1 MLSSAVAFNPP
12 LVSISNQ
19 LGINRRPPLP
29 LPPSSFFTFTLK
41 LKTESTKI
49 VVNRRTIMASGS
61 LGDERILNNNN
72 NQVVEAFEQ
81 EALIDI
87 EIENENELD
96 GGRLHAMVNLMSK
109 WIVAVSFGGFLFVR
123 RDALAL
129 WAAMGSVI
137 NMILSV
143 TLKQILKQERPVS
156 RVSSGHGMPSSHAQA
171 IFYTIVCIILS
182 LVEFHGF
189 SGVSAISSICVVAIG
204 SYFSWLR
211 VTQRYHTAIQVIV
224 GAIVGSVFAVV
235 WFWAWEALVYKAY
248 ESNLVVQVL
257 VTVGAAG
264 FTLGFIS
271 HVIRHWLKVKIDG
284 VLHFIGRFK

>member
-1 MLSSAVAFNPP
+1 
-12 LVSISNQ
+12 
-19 LGINRRPPLP
+19 
-29 LPPSSFFTFTLK
+29 
-41 LKTESTKI
+41 
-49 VVNRRTIMASGS
+49 MASGS
-61 LGDERILNNNN
+61 LEAGILEGDEPISLPLS
-72 NQVVEAFEQ
+72 ALEQ
-81 EALIDI
+81 EALI
-87 EIENENELD
+87 ENENENENENDGLSFHQTP
-96 GGRLHAMVNLMSK
+96 GGRLHAIVNLMSK
-109 WIVAVSFGGFLFVR
+109 WIVAVSFGGFLFLR

-182 LVEFHGF
+182 LVEFQGF
-189 SGVSAISSICVVAIG
+189 SGVTAIASMFVVAIG

-211 VTQRYHTAIQVIV
+211 VSQRYHTSIQVIV
-224 GAIVGSVFAVV
+224 GAIVGSVFAVM
-235 WFWAWEALVYKAY
+235 WFWAWEAVVYKAY
-248 ESNLVVQVL
+248 ESTLVVRVL

-271 HVIRHWLKVKIDG
+271 HVIRHWLKGED
-284 VLHFIGRFK
+284 